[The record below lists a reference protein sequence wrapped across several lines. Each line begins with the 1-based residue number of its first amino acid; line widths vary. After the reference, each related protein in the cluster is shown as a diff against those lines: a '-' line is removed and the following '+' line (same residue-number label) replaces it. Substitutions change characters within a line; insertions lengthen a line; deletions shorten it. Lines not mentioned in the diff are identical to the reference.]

1 MSGKQV
7 FGMNTSLLMRV
18 PPLLLSGCCCCCCCC
33 CCPSV
38 ICGAVPSS
46 VFTLTMVGEAAGEE
60 AEVLESLLL
69 FFPLFLTG
77 VAPLTTRAAAAAR
90 ASEPPTSIGRRE
102 PTFSSC
108 CKRFFS
114 RT

>member
-7 FGMNTSLLMRV
+7 FGMNTSLLLRV
-18 PPLLLSGCCCCCCCC
+18 PPLLLSGCCCCC